1 MTGTIYRCEWR
12 GKAVG
17 ANKRLARITKS
28 GEYQNFV
35 RQLAWW
41 FAVKRQETFRD
52 AVRVD
57 LRVCV
62 DKRRDVDSLVKPVL
76 DALEQARVYI
86 DDKQVRRLTVEKT
99 DKGRGEPDWITV
111 EVRENEV

>member
-1 MTGTIYRCEWR
+1 
-12 GKAVG
+12 
-17 ANKRLARITKS
+17 
-28 GEYQNFV
+28 
-35 RQLAWW
+35 
-41 FAVKRQETFRD
+41 
-52 AVRVD
+52 
-57 LRVCV
+57 
-62 DKRRDVDSLVKPVL
+62 VDSLVKPVL